1 MPNGHG
7 SRARTR
13 DSFSRPFRK
22 HGYIPI
28 STYLRT
34 YKLGDYVDIR
44 VNSAVMKAGPAAS
57 GQLGPREELTR
68 AAGHSCMLKLYIH
81 PAPSLLWT
89 GCASGSR
96 MLQWLS
102 LLPTYPSFHSKGH
115 KAASAQGHYIF

>member
-44 VNSAVMKAGPAAS
+44 VNSAVMKASLSRTGREDHTESSTRHRLGDGP
-57 GQLGPREELTR
+57 
-68 AAGHSCMLKLYIH
+68 
-81 PAPSLLWT
+81 
-89 GCASGSR
+89 
-96 MLQWLS
+96 
-102 LLPTYPSFHSKGH
+102 
-115 KAASAQGHYIF
+115 

>member
-28 STYLRT
+28 STYIRT

-44 VNSAVMKAGPAAS
+44 VNSAVMKAS
-57 GQLGPREELTR
+57 
-68 AAGHSCMLKLYIH
+68 LYD
-81 PAPSLLWT
+81 
-89 GCASGSR
+89 
-96 MLQWLS
+96 
-102 LLPTYPSFHSKGH
+102 TYR
-115 KAASAQGHYIF
+115 

>member
-44 VNSAVMKAGPAAS
+44 VNSAVMKACLLTYSHCARS
-57 GQLGPREELTR
+57 GLEYLAQTGLQISNEQQLMAEQ
-68 AAGHSCMLKLYIH
+68 SCSLSSCKAQMLHI
-81 PAPSLLWT
+81 
-89 GCASGSR
+89 
-96 MLQWLS
+96 
-102 LLPTYPSFHSKGH
+102 
-115 KAASAQGHYIF
+115 